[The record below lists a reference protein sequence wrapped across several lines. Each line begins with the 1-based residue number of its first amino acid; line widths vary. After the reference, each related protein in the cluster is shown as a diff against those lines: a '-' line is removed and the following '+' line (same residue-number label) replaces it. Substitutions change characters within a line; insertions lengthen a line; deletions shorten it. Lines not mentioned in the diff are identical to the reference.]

1 MEVSRRSMSNVEEE
15 KKGYAELKLKYTAL
29 KEKKKLLESK
39 KEMIESKLS
48 EGKVVFKKSSPA
60 KDDIDIKS
68 NGMAAEKTLFS
79 NREAKP
85 KSKGRKYKDVCKK
98 LNSKT
103 ERLNKAVNKLL
114 AKKARIESSE
124 QEVSESKLLWD
135 VLKSQVSQLDSQ
147 LNSEIFGVYKEAG
160 NRLKKE
166 SNLSI
171 EMYNF

>member
-1 MEVSRRSMSNVEEE
+1 MSNVEEE
-15 KKGYAELKLKYTAL
+15 KKEYAELKLKYATL

-48 EGKVVFKKSSPA
+48 EDKAVSKKPSHA
-60 KDDIDIKS
+60 KDDIDVRS
-68 NGMAAEKTLFS
+68 NGVAAEKAESS
-79 NREAKP
+79 NGEAKP
-85 KSKGRKYKDVCKK
+85 KSKGRKYKNVCKK
-98 LNSKT
+98 LKSKT
-103 ERLNKAVNKLL
+103 ERLNKVVGKLL
-114 AKKARIESSE
+114 AKKARIENFE
-124 QEVSESKLLWD
+124 QEVAESKLLWD